1 MKTLYFIGNGFDI
14 AHDIKSR
21 YRDFR
26 DFMNES
32 KEYDDL
38 VIMLEELYGCTE
50 ADLWREFETAL
61 GLITGKEI
69 YENAVDNAGKDEEL
83 EREARM
89 QQDIMHCNASN
100 IRERL
105 GDAFSDWV
113 AQISLDK
120 VKPSYGIEPTDL
132 FFTFNYTE
140 TRITL
145 RV

>member
-14 AHDIKSR
+14 AHEIKSR

-26 DFMNES
+26 DFMNAN

-38 VIMLEELYGCTE
+38 VTMLEELYGCTVK
-50 ADLWREFETAL
+50 DLWCEFEKAL
-61 GLITGKEI
+61 GLITGKAI
-69 YENAVDNAGKDEEL
+69 YEDAVANAGKDEEL

-89 QQDIMHCNASN
+89 QQDIMHWNASN

-113 AQISLDK
+113 AQISRAILSLDMGK
-120 VKPSYGIEPTDL
+120 RSL
-132 FFTFNYTE
+132 M
-140 TRITL
+140 TL
-145 RV
+145 GLQKMKHG